1 MAAGFEVDVVIEDG
15 DDEVLQTTRIDGRD
29 IRAWES
35 AHDEAWP
42 ERQTR
47 YSDIEWMA
55 WNSLRRRGKVTVSYA
70 AFQDVCV
77 QASVREQEAV
87 DPIRPA
93 PTAG

>member
-1 MAAGFEVDVVIEDG
+1 MAAGFEVEVVIEDG
-15 DDEVLQTTRIDGRD
+15 DDEVLQVTTVDGRD

-70 AFQDVCV
+70 QFQDVCV
-77 QASVREQEAV
+77 QASVREVAPV
-87 DPIRPA
+87 DPTRSA
-93 PTAG
+93 PTAD